1 VFQEQPPEVPPRDI
15 AIVVE
20 TEEQRQVFE
29 AVLKRLH
36 ARLS

>member
-1 VFQEQPPEVPPRDI
+1 V

-20 TEEQRQVFE
+20 TDEQRLVFE